1 LVSVVFASE
10 SAGLVYPDGT
20 QALADTSV
28 SVAAGEFVSIVGPSG
43 CGKSTL
49 LRMASGLIAPTS
61 GSIARTGTVQFVFQD
76 STLLPWRTVR
86 NNVALNLELQK
97 VNQQIINERTS
108 AALALVGLTDSAEK
122 LPRQLSGGMKM
133 RTSLARSLVCEPD
146 LYLFDE
152 PFAALDEFSRERLN
166 MELRTMLSTRNA
178 GSLFV
183 THSIA
188 EAVFLSHRVL
198 VMSPRPGTIVKEFVI
213 PFGND
218 RDQDLRYTSTFA
230 QVSGEIAQ
238 SLRELTPL

>member
-1 LVSVVFASE
+1 VTVVFSST
-10 SAGLVYPDGT
+10 SAGLIYPDGT
-20 QALADTSV
+20 QALLDTSV

-49 LRMASGLIAPTS
+49 LRMASGLIAQTS
-61 GSIARTGTVQFVFQD
+61 GTLNRTGTVQFVFQD

-86 NNVALNLELQK
+86 KNVALNLELQK
-97 VNQQIINERTS
+97 VNQQIIDERTT
-108 AALALVGLTDSAEK
+108 AVLELVGLLDSAEK

-166 MELRTMLSTRNA
+166 IELRTMLSTRNA

-198 VMSPRPGTIVKEFVI
+198 VMSPRPGTIVKEFNI
-213 PFGND
+213 PFGQD
-218 RDQDLRYTSTFA
+218 RDQDLRYSSEFA
-230 QVSGEIAQ
+230 RVSGEIAQ
-238 SLRELTPL
+238 SLREMASL

>member
-1 LVSVVFASE
+1 
-10 SAGLVYPDGT
+10 
-20 QALADTSV
+20 V

-49 LRMASGLIAPTS
+49 LRMASGLIANTS
-61 GSIARTGTVQFVFQD
+61 GTLSRTGTVQFVFQD

-86 NNVALNLELQK
+86 RNVALNLELQK
-97 VNQQIINERTS
+97 VDQHVIDERTNS
-108 AALALVGLTDSAEK
+108 VLKLVGLLDSAEK

-133 RTSLARSLVCEPD
+133 RTALARSLVCEPD

-166 MELRTMLSTRNA
+166 VELRSMLSTRNA

-198 VMSPRPGTIVKEFVI
+198 VMSPRPGTIVKEFII
-213 PFGND
+213 PFGID
-218 RDQDLRYTSTFA
+218 RDQDLRYSSDFA
-230 QVSGEIAQ
+230 HVSGEIAQ
-238 SLRELTPL
+238 SLRELSPI

>member
-1 LVSVVFASE
+1 MSVVFAAE

-20 QALADTSV
+20 HALTDTSV
-28 SVAAGEFVSIVGPSG
+28 SVGAGEFVSIVGPSG

-49 LRMASGLIAPTS
+49 LRMASGLIAHTS
-61 GSIARTGTVQFVFQD
+61 GSITRTGTVQFVFQD

-86 NNVALNLELQK
+86 KNVALNLELQK
-97 VNQQIINERTS
+97 VDQYIINERTA

-166 MELRTMLSTRNA
+166 IELRTMLSSRNA

-213 PFGND
+213 PFGNH
-218 RDQDLRYTSTFA
+218 REQDLRYSSEFA

>member
-1 LVSVVFASE
+1 VSPVFTSE
-10 SAGLVYPDGT
+10 AVGLTFPDGT
-20 QALADTSV
+20 DALHNTHV

-49 LRMASGLIAPTS
+49 LRLASGLIAPTS

-76 STLLPWRTVR
+76 STLLPWRSVR
-86 NNVALNLELQK
+86 RNVSLNLELQK
-97 VNQQIINERTS
+97 LEKSEIEERTNS
-108 AALALVGLTDSAEK
+108 ALALVGLIDSAEK

-166 MELRTMLSTRNA
+166 IELRTMLSTRNA
-178 GSLFV
+178 ASLFV

-198 VMSPRPGTIVKEFVI
+198 VMSPRPGTIVQEFVI
-213 PFGND
+213 PFGPD
-218 RDQDLRYTSTFA
+218 RQHDLRYSPEFA
-230 QVSGEIAQ
+230 RLSGEIAQ
-238 SLRELTPL
+238 SLRELISS

>member
-1 LVSVVFASE
+1 MSPVFTSQAV
-10 SAGLVYPDGT
+10 GLTYPDGT
-20 QALADTSV
+20 DALHNTSV

-49 LRMASGLIAPTS
+49 LRLASGLITPTS
-61 GSIARTGTVQFVFQD
+61 GTISRTGTVQFVFQD
-76 STLLPWRTVR
+76 STLLPWRSVR
-86 NNVALNLELQK
+86 RNVALNLELQK
-97 VNQQIINERTS
+97 VEKSEIDERTNS
-108 AALALVGLTDSAEK
+108 ALALVGLLDSAEK

-166 MELRTMLSTRNA
+166 VELRTMLSTRDA
-178 GSLFV
+178 ASLFV

-198 VMSPRPGTIVKEFVI
+198 VMSPRPGTIVREFAI
-213 PFGND
+213 PFGPD
-218 RDQDLRYTSTFA
+218 RQQDLRYSPEFA
-230 QVSGEIAQ
+230 QLSGEIAQ
-238 SLRELTPL
+238 SLRELIAS

>member
-1 LVSVVFASE
+1 VSLVFSSS
-10 SAGLVYPDGT
+10 SAGLIYPDGT
-20 QALADTSV
+20 QALLNTSV

-49 LRMASGLIAPTS
+49 LRMASGLIAQTS
-61 GSIARTGTVQFVFQD
+61 GTLSRTGTVQFVFQD

-86 NNVALNLELQK
+86 KNIALNLELQK
-97 VNQQIINERTS
+97 VDQQIIDERTT
-108 AALALVGLTDSAEK
+108 AVLELVGLLDSAEK

-133 RTSLARSLVCEPD
+133 RTSIARSLVCEPD

-166 MELRTMLSTRNA
+166 IELRAMLSIRNA

-198 VMSPRPGTIVKEFVI
+198 VMSPRPGTIVKEFNI
-213 PFGND
+213 PFGQD
-218 RDQDLRYTSTFA
+218 RDQDLRYSSEFA
-230 QVSGEIAQ
+230 RVSGEIAQ
-238 SLRELTPL
+238 SLREMASL

>member
-1 LVSVVFASE
+1 MSVVFAAE

-20 QALADTSV
+20 HALTDTSV
-28 SVAAGEFVSIVGPSG
+28 SVGAGEFVSIVGPSG

-49 LRMASGLIAPTS
+49 LRMASGLIAHTS
-61 GSIARTGTVQFVFQD
+61 GSITRTGTVQFVFQD

-86 NNVALNLELQK
+86 KNVALNLELQK
-97 VNQQIINERTS
+97 VDQYIINERTA

-166 MELRTMLSTRNA
+166 IELRTMLSSRNS

-218 RDQDLRYTSTFA
+218 RDQDLRYSSEFA

>member
-1 LVSVVFASE
+1 VSVVFTCE
-10 SAGLVYPDGT
+10 SASLTYPDGT
-20 QALADTSV
+20 QALVNTSV

-49 LRMASGLIAPTS
+49 LRMASGLIAQTS
-61 GSIARTGTVQFVFQD
+61 GVISRTGTVQFVFQD

-86 NNVALNLELQK
+86 KNVALNLELQN
-97 VNQQIINERTS
+97 VDQQIINDRTT
-108 AALALVGLTDSAEK
+108 AVLELVGLLDSADK

-166 MELRTMLSTRNA
+166 VELRALLSARNS

-198 VMSPRPGTIVKEFVI
+198 VMSPRPGTIVKEFII
-213 PFGND
+213 PFGQE
-218 RDQDLRYTSTFA
+218 RDQDLRYSSEFA
-230 QVSGEIAQ
+230 HVSGEIAQ
-238 SLRELTPL
+238 TLRELAPL

>member
-1 LVSVVFASE
+1 VSPVFTSQAV
-10 SAGLVYPDGT
+10 GLTYPDGT
-20 QALADTSV
+20 DALHNTSV

-49 LRMASGLIAPTS
+49 LRLASGLITPTS
-61 GSIARTGTVQFVFQD
+61 GTISRTGTVQFVFQD
-76 STLLPWRTVR
+76 STLLPWRSVR
-86 NNVALNLELQK
+86 RNVALNLELQK
-97 VNQQIINERTS
+97 VEKSEIDERTNS
-108 AALALVGLTDSAEK
+108 ALALVGLLDSAEK

-166 MELRTMLSTRNA
+166 IELRTMLSTRDA
-178 GSLFV
+178 ASLFV

-198 VMSPRPGTIVKEFVI
+198 VMSPRPGTIVREFAI
-213 PFGND
+213 PFGPD
-218 RDQDLRYTSTFA
+218 RQQDLRYSPEFA
-230 QVSGEIAQ
+230 QLSGEIAQ
-238 SLRELTPL
+238 SLRELIAS

>member
-1 LVSVVFASE
+1 VSPVFSSE
-10 SAGLVYPDGT
+10 AVGLTFPDGT
-20 QALADTSV
+20 DALHNTNV

-49 LRMASGLIAPTS
+49 LRLASGLIAPTS

-76 STLLPWRTVR
+76 STLLPWRSVR
-86 NNVALNLELQK
+86 RNVSLNLELQK
-97 VNQQIINERTS
+97 LEKSEVEERTNS
-108 AALALVGLTDSAEK
+108 ALALVGLLDSAEK

-166 MELRTMLSTRNA
+166 IELRTMLSTRNA
-178 GSLFV
+178 ASLFV

-198 VMSPRPGTIVKEFVI
+198 VMSPRPGTIVQEFAI
-213 PFGND
+213 PFGPD
-218 RDQDLRYTSTFA
+218 RQQDLRYSPEFA
-230 QVSGEIAQ
+230 RLSGEIAQ
-238 SLRELTPL
+238 SLRELIAS

>member
-1 LVSVVFASE
+1 M
-10 SAGLVYPDGT
+10 YPDGT
-20 QALADTSV
+20 QALIDTSV
-28 SVAAGEFVSIVGPSG
+28 KVAAGEFVSIVGPSG

-49 LRMASGLIAPTS
+49 LRMASGLIAQTT
-61 GSIARTGTVQFVFQD
+61 GTIKRTGTVQFVFQD

-86 NNVALNLELQK
+86 KNVALNLELQK
-97 VNQQIINERTS
+97 IDQRIINERTS
-108 AALALVGLTDSAEK
+108 VALALVGLTDSADK

-166 MELRTMLSTRNA
+166 LELRNMLSTRNA

-198 VMSPRPGTIVKEFVI
+198 VMSPRPGSIVKEFVI

-218 RDQDLRYTSTFA
+218 RDQNLRYTSEFA

-238 SLRELTPL
+238 TLRGLTP

>member
-1 LVSVVFASE
+1 VSPVFTSE
-10 SAGLVYPDGT
+10 AVDLTFPDGT
-20 QALADTSV
+20 DALHNNNL

-49 LRMASGLIAPTS
+49 LRLASGLIAPTS

-76 STLLPWRTVR
+76 STLLPWRSVR
-86 NNVALNLELQK
+86 RNVSLNLELQK
-97 VNQQIINERTS
+97 LEKSEIEERTNS
-108 AALALVGLTDSAEK
+108 ALALVGLLDSAEK

-166 MELRTMLSTRNA
+166 IELRTMLSTRNA
-178 GSLFV
+178 ASLFV

-198 VMSPRPGTIVKEFVI
+198 VMSPRPGTIVQEFAI
-213 PFGND
+213 PFGPD
-218 RDQDLRYTSTFA
+218 RQQDLRYSPEFA
-230 QVSGEIAQ
+230 RLSGEIAQ
-238 SLRELTPL
+238 SLRELIAS

>member
-1 LVSVVFASE
+1 MSPVFTSE
-10 SAGLVYPDGT
+10 AVGLTFPDGT
-20 QALADTSV
+20 DALHNINV

-49 LRMASGLIAPTS
+49 LRLASGLIAPTS

-76 STLLPWRTVR
+76 STLLPWRSVR
-86 NNVALNLELQK
+86 RNVSLNLELQK
-97 VNQQIINERTS
+97 LEKLEIEERTNS
-108 AALALVGLTDSAEK
+108 ALALVGLIDSAEK

-166 MELRTMLSTRNA
+166 IELRTMLSTRNA
-178 GSLFV
+178 ASLFV

-198 VMSPRPGTIVKEFVI
+198 VMSPRPGTIVQEFAI
-213 PFGND
+213 PFGTD
-218 RDQDLRYTSTFA
+218 RQQDLRYSPEFA
-230 QVSGEIAQ
+230 RLSGEIAQ
-238 SLRELTPL
+238 SLRELIAS

>member
-1 LVSVVFASE
+1 VSVVFSSS
-10 SAGLVYPDGT
+10 SAGLIYPDGT
-20 QALADTSV
+20 QALLNTSV

-49 LRMASGLIAPTS
+49 LRMASGLIAQTS
-61 GSIARTGTVQFVFQD
+61 GTLSRTGTVQFVFQD

-86 NNVALNLELQK
+86 KN
-97 VNQQIINERTS
+97 IDERTT
-108 AALALVGLTDSAEK
+108 AVLELVGLLDSAEK

-166 MELRTMLSTRNA
+166 IELRTMLSSRNA

-198 VMSPRPGTIVKEFVI
+198 VMSPRPGTIMKEFNI
-213 PFGND
+213 PFGQQ
-218 RDQDLRYTSTFA
+218 RDQDLRYSSEFA
-230 QVSGEIAQ
+230 RVSGEIAQ
-238 SLRELTPL
+238 SLRELAPL

>member
-1 LVSVVFASE
+1 VSVVLTCE
-10 SAGLVYPDGT
+10 SASLTYPDGT
-20 QALADTSV
+20 QALVNTSV

-49 LRMASGLIAPTS
+49 LRMASGLIAQTS
-61 GSIARTGTVQFVFQD
+61 GVISRTGTVQFVFQD

-86 NNVALNLELQK
+86 KNVALNLELQN
-97 VNQQIINERTS
+97 VDQQIINDRTT
-108 AALALVGLTDSAEK
+108 AVLELVGLLDSADK

-166 MELRTMLSTRNA
+166 VELRALLSARNS

-198 VMSPRPGTIVKEFVI
+198 VMSPRPGTIVKEFII
-213 PFGND
+213 PFGPS
-218 RDQDLRYTSTFA
+218 RDQDLRYSSEFA
-230 QVSGEIAQ
+230 HVSGEIAQ
-238 SLRELTPL
+238 ALRELAPL

>member
-1 LVSVVFASE
+1 MSVVFASE

>member
-1 LVSVVFASE
+1 VTVVFTST
-10 SAGLVYPDGT
+10 SAGLIYPDGT
-20 QALADTSV
+20 QALCDTSV

-43 CGKSTL
+43 CGKSSL
-49 LRMASGLIAPTS
+49 LRMASGLIAQTS
-61 GSIARTGTVQFVFQD
+61 GTLSRTGTVQFVFQD

-86 NNVALNLELQK
+86 KNIALNMELQK
-97 VNQQIINERTS
+97 VDQQIIDERTT
-108 AALALVGLTDSAEK
+108 AVLELVGLLDSAEK

-166 MELRTMLSTRNA
+166 IELRTMLSTRNA

-198 VMSPRPGTIVKEFVI
+198 VMSPRPGTIVKEFNI
-213 PFGND
+213 PFGQN
-218 RDQDLRYTSTFA
+218 RDQDLRYSSEFA
-230 QVSGEIAQ
+230 HASGEIAQ
-238 SLRELTPL
+238 SLREMASL

>member
-1 LVSVVFASE
+1 MSVVFSSD
-10 SAGLVYPDGT
+10 SAGLTYPDGT
-20 QALADTSV
+20 QALLDTSV

-49 LRMASGLIAPTS
+49 LRMASGLIANTS
-61 GSIARTGTVQFVFQD
+61 GTLSRTGTVQFVFQD

-86 NNVALNLELQK
+86 RNVALNLELQK
-97 VNQQIINERTS
+97 VDQHVIDERTNS
-108 AALALVGLTDSAEK
+108 ALKLVGLLDSADK
-122 LPRQLSGGMKM
+122 LPRHLSGGMKM
-133 RTSLARSLVCEPD
+133 RTALARSLVCEPD

-166 MELRTMLSTRNA
+166 VELRSMLCTRNA

-198 VMSPRPGTIVKEFVI
+198 VMSPRPGTIVKEFII
-213 PFGND
+213 PFGID
-218 RDQDLRYTSTFA
+218 RDQDLRYSSEFA
-230 QVSGEIAQ
+230 HVSGEIAQ
-238 SLRELTPL
+238 SLRELSPL